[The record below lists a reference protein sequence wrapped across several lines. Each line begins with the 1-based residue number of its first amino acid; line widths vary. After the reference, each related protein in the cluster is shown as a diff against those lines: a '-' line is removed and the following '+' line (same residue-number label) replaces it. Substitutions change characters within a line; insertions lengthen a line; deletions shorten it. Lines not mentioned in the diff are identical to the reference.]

1 MRNYVCTCGSTIYFD
16 NNICL
21 KCSSELGF
29 CPGCRTLTALVAT
42 PSGGIRCG
50 RAECGIELLKCY
62 NYAQFQVCNRC
73 VAAEGAPAGALC
85 DCCRF
90 NETIPDLTVPGNQVK
105 WYALEAAKRRLFYD
119 LSILGLP
126 YGTEADDA
134 RPSLRFD
141 FKADIIPKGNYWRA
155 TGLSETVY
163 TGHDAGRITINIRE
177 ADDIEREKLRV
188 VMNEAHRTL
197 IGHFRH
203 EIGHFYWDALV
214 QGRPDREA
222 ECIQVFGDH
231 NNPTYDIALEAYYRN
246 GPKPNWIESH
256 VSAYATMHPWEDF
269 AETWATYLD
278 MTSTLDT
285 AEHVGFGGVNDP
297 TRADFDQMI
306 SRYQTF
312 GLAANEINRNLGL
325 LNLVP
330 EVFMTPVVEKLR
342 YIHEL
347 VGKGRAD
354 NPIFQTA
361 GSAQETTCAVPSA
374 PATPPIAPVS
384 QAAAKPQAA
393 AV

>member
-1 MRNYVCTCGSTIYFD
+1 MRNYVCTCGGTIYFD
-16 NNICL
+16 NTICL

-42 PSGGIRCG
+42 ADGGLVCG
-50 RAECGIELLKCY
+50 RAECGIALVKCF
-62 NYAQFQVCNRC
+62 NYSEFQVCNRC
-73 VAAEGAPAGALC
+73 VAAEGAAAGALC

-119 LSILGLP
+119 LSELGLP
-126 YGTEADDA
+126 YGTAADGIE
-134 RPSLRFD
+134 PSLCFD
-141 FKADIIPKGNYWRA
+141 FKADVIPKGNYWRNS
-155 TGLSETVY
+155 GLEQTVY

-177 ADDIEREKLRV
+177 ADDVEREKLRV
-188 VMNEAHRTL
+188 VLNEAHRTL

-214 QGRPDREA
+214 KGRPEREA
-222 ECIQVFGDH
+222 ECVNTFGDH
-231 NNPTYDIALEAYYRN
+231 NEPTYAAALEAYYKN
-246 GPKPNWIESH
+246 GPKPAWQETH
-256 VSAYATMHPWEDF
+256 VSAYATMHAWEDF

-285 AEHVGFGGVNDP
+285 AEHVGFGGVTSP
-297 TRADFDQMI
+297 TSADFDQMI
-306 SRYQTF
+306 SRYQAF

-330 EVFMTPVVEKLR
+330 EVFAPPVVEKLR
-342 YIHEL
+342 YIHKL
-347 VGKGRAD
+347 VKQGRAD

-361 GSAQETTCAVPSA
+361 GTTQQPTCEVASPVHESPQLASAN
-374 PATPPIAPVS
+374 
-384 QAAAKPQAA
+384 PQAA

>member
-1 MRNYVCTCGSTIYFD
+1 MRNYVCTCGGTIYFD

-29 CPGCRTLTALVAT
+29 CPGCRTLTALAAT
-42 PSGGIRCG
+42 PEGGLRCG
-50 RAECGIELLKCY
+50 RPECGIALVKCF
-62 NYAQFQVCNRC
+62 NYLEYQVCNRC
-73 VAAEGAPAGALC
+73 VAADGAPAGALC

-90 NETIPDLTVPGNQVK
+90 NATIPDLTVPGNQSK
-105 WYALEAAKRRLFYD
+105 WYSLETAKRRLFYD
-119 LSILGLP
+119 LSELGLP
-126 YGTEADDA
+126 YGTAADGIEPA
-134 RPSLRFD
+134 LCFD
-141 FKADIIPKGNYWRA
+141 FKADVIPKGNYWRA
-155 TGLSETVY
+155 SSPSETVY

-177 ADDIEREKLRV
+177 ADDVEREKLRV

-214 QGRPDREA
+214 KGRPDREA
-222 ECIQVFGDH
+222 ECIAAFGDH
-231 NNPTYDIALEAYYRN
+231 NNPNYDVALEAYYKN
-246 GPKPNWIESH
+246 GPKPKWQETF

-285 AEHVGFGGVNDP
+285 AEHVGFGGITDP
-297 TRADFDQMI
+297 TNADLDTMI
-306 SRYQTF
+306 TRYQAF

-330 EVFMTPVVEKLR
+330 EVFLKPVVEKLR
-342 YIHEL
+342 YIHHL
-347 VGKGRAD
+347 VRQGRVD
-354 NPIFQTA
+354 NPLFQTA
-361 GSAQETTCAVPSA
+361 GSTNDPTCAVADAASPMPVNATVAA
-374 PATPPIAPVS
+374 PQP
-384 QAAAKPQAA
+384 A